1 MSFMSNIPMNFADM
15 QTLNKDDQI
24 KMFPKKVKLV
34 KSIVSSEF
42 SRKH

>member
-15 QTLNKDDQI
+15 QTLNKDDQF
-24 KMFPKKVKLV
+24 KMFPKKVKW
-34 KSIVSSEF
+34 IVSSEF